1 MFEFYGKLSDEVLK
15 KSSKQQNKFISILFF
30 IISLLSIGIGVFFL
44 IFDVSIFLKLL
55 PATLLFIIITIALFL
70 CPPKSA
76 IYKFPRKIIFN
87 FQENIIKQE
96 IEQLNSK
103 PYIRKLSDIK
113 TIYNFKDYYF
123 ITFKKDISDNLV
135 CQKDLLV
142 LGSLQHFENLFED
155 KIINKIA

>member
-15 KSSKQQNKFISILFF
+15 KSSRQQNKFISILFF
-30 IISLLSIGIGVFFL
+30 IISLSSIGIGVFFL